1 MFVDCYGLTCITMVC
16 LGRWTVEELRSV
28 IVLLKRPE
36 FNPAEIDDDL
46 HKRIARAVHDKM
58 IKSFD
63 MRESSRDGDQDLTMF
78 MREVEEVVRE
88 IMGDAHFKG
97 NQGYKFAWQRREPV
111 MGGLGRTLKRGWRA
125 VRARVWCEH
134 RLLPPP
140 V

>member
-1 MFVDCYGLTCITMVC
+1 M
-16 LGRWTVEELRSV
+16 

-36 FNPAEIDDDL
+36 FNPSEIDDDL

-88 IMGDAHFKG
+88 IMGDPNFKG
-97 NQGYKFAWQRREPV
+97 CQSYKFEVELGEGGKRLWGGGGQCRRRLPD
-111 MGGLGRTLKRGWRA
+111 RTNQVYIYTCHMTGISLS
-125 VRARVWCEH
+125 
-134 RLLPPP
+134 
-140 V
+140 

>member
-1 MFVDCYGLTCITMVC
+1 MVC

-88 IMGDAHFKG
+88 IMGDPNFKG
-97 NQGYKFAWQRREPV
+97 NQSYKFEANWRRRETV
-111 MGGLGRTLKRGWRA
+111 MGGEASAGVAFQIGQIRYIH
-125 VRARVWCEH
+125 VI
-134 RLLPPP
+134 
-140 V
+140 